1 MKKVIFLIGI
11 ACALLTFTN
20 CSSYNKMTE
29 LDEATQGAWAQ
40 VENQYQRRADL
51 VPNLVNTVKGYAAH
65 EKSTFEA
72 VIEARAKATSVNIS
86 AEDLTEENL
95 EKFQKAQD
103 ALSSSLGRLL
113 ATAEAYPELKS
124 NEQFR
129 DLMAQLEG
137 TENRIAT
144 ERRNFNESVQTY
156 NSYIRRFPKN
166 IIASIFDFDKRGYF
180 KADAGVENAPKV
192 RLE

>member
-11 ACALLTFTN
+11 ACALLTFTS

-180 KADAGVENAPKV
+180 KADAGAENAPEV
-192 RLE
+192 SFE